1 MRLYI
6 SGPMTGIPDHNFPAF
21 NAAAAVLR
29 QAGFEI
35 SNPADNGASDAVVVA
50 GDRTWADYV
59 RKDLLD
65 MLGCEGLALLD
76 GWHAS
81 KGARLEYHV
90 AAELGMPI
98 RSVEAWLPYGA
109 WLSNT
114 LPEPPPL
121 LNPNADDRAEELP
134 RLSEWGS

>member
-1 MRLYI
+1 MKLYL

-98 RSVEAWLPYGA
+98 RSVEAWLR
-109 WLSNT
+109 LH
-114 LPEPPPL
+114 
-121 LNPNADDRAEELP
+121 DDCVQVGQETA
-134 RLSEWGS
+134 S